1 MPNTIELSTELTRLG
16 AARRIPSYR
25 LIGGFGDSRIF
36 LSWSGSGNN
45 DFLKNYG
52 IMFWTQ
58 AYSEGCCAAPV
69 AYNGGV
75 AGETT
80 ADMLARQPAY
90 IASARAA
97 GVNLV
102 VVFASTNDRTGD
114 KLDLGTSK
122 RNLVEI
128 VRNFQLVGIDV
139 IVISETPCGN
149 GASQYELTTS
159 QAADHYAMHLWIERE
174 LSRMCAVV
182 NAWDVWVDPASGTKY
197 WPLAIMVRDGIH
209 PSKIGAQVIGR
220 LLARVV
226 RSYCRGLPERL
237 ESNVLFNAIT
247 NIKGSLS
254 PNPLVLGTG
263 GSIASNCNATAGSVL
278 ADNWGAEC
286 NNMTG
291 LTTTWSK
298 EVIDSTTWQ
307 KVLIAGNAGAS
318 APEITAFVDIPL
330 SSLVNGDKVKAT
342 GLTISQ
348 GTGLAG
354 VGLALLMVP
363 SYTQKLDGEDSDN
376 SLPWPSERLPPLSR
390 ESPVLAFQTSANHSL
405 IRVRLIIN
413 AQANKAVNATVWFTK
428 AGAIKVTY

>member
-1 MPNTIELSTELTRLG
+1 MPNTIELSAELTRLG

-58 AYSEGCCAAPV
+58 AFSDGCCAAPV

-80 ADMLARQPAY
+80 ADMLLRQPAY
-90 IASARAA
+90 IANARAA

-102 VVFASTNDRTGD
+102 VIAASTNDRTGD

-128 VRNFQLVGIDV
+128 VRNFQLGGIDV
-139 IVISETPCGN
+139 IVISETPRGT
-149 GASQYELTTS
+149 GSSQYELTPS

-182 NAWDVWVDPASGTKY
+182 NAWDLWVDPASGTKY
-197 WPLAIMVRDGIH
+197 WPLASMVRDGIH
-209 PSKIGAQVIGR
+209 PTKIGAMVIGR
-220 LLARVV
+220 LVARVA

-237 ESNVLFNAIT
+237 ESNVLFNAIS

-254 PNPLVLGTG
+254 TNPMMLGTG
-263 GSIASNCNATAGSVL
+263 GYISGNSNATAGSVL
-278 ADNWGAEC
+278 ADGWTTSC
-286 NNMTG
+286 NNMAG
-291 LTTTWSK
+291 VATTWSK
-298 EVIDSTTWQ
+298 EVIDGTTWQ
-307 KVLIAGNAGAS
+307 KVLVTGTAGAI
-318 APEITAFVDIPL
+318 APEITVYSPVPL
-330 SSLVNGDKVKAT
+330 ASLANGDKIKAT
-342 GLTISQ
+342 GLFTSE
-348 GTGLAG
+348 GSGLAG
-354 VGLALLMVP
+354 VGLAIYMEP
-363 SYTQKLDGEDSDN
+363 SYSQKLDGDDSDN
-376 SLPWPSERLPPLSR
+376 SLPWPKEKLGPLSR
-390 ESPVLAFQTSANHSL
+390 ETPVLAFLTSSNHQV
-405 IRVRLIIN
+405 IRTRVIIN
-413 AQANKAVNATVWFTK
+413 VQANTPVNATVWFTK
-428 AGAIKVTY
+428 TGAIKVTY